1 MKEDKFNQ
9 AIKQLNEYK
18 KTTHMQQ
25 QNRIKKQQE
34 IMKANRETK
43 TSQMNGHS
51 KPINFMAENE

>member
-1 MKEDKFNQ
+1 MKTRIKLAKKAALSMKEDKFNQ

-43 TSQMNGHS
+43 TS
-51 KPINFMAENE
+51 